1 MNFSNVVFGIA
12 VSFCCS
18 ATKNDTPPP
27 QPSDSSRSDISCRFF
42 FALFGFCSVQVPSRA
57 PRQNLSPFFCRYV
70 IYNHVP
76 KTAEI
81 RAAFA
86 DFPCNLAF
94 AVYLYK
100 KLAVNLS
107 DFLQYFG
114 FS

>member
-1 MNFSNVVFGIA
+1 M
-12 VSFCCS
+12 
-18 ATKNDTPPP
+18 
-27 QPSDSSRSDISCRFF
+27 
-42 FALFGFCSVQVPSRA
+42 
-57 PRQNLSPFFCRYV
+57 
-70 IYNHVP
+70 P
-76 KTAEI
+76 KTTEI

-100 KLAVNLS
+100 NIAVNLS